1 MNDHNILNA
10 ANFDDMQKT
19 FTVQVQPFIHDGG
32 GTLDLGGMHNV
43 FWVKHIGWEYKYID
57 VGYPNAKR
65 KPIKRIEVSV
75 SDNRK
80 FILDKATRAL
90 PPFTEPRPIVGS
102 IPFQVI
108 NTNLDNNHKLQ
119 VDFHIRGVL
128 VSPRDGHEPLSL
140 KKQKGYVMMDSNQRG
155 LLAMDEDAAD
165 QLDETFIRLGLG
177 SLRDSLPGGFHALKG
192 LPAPLQN
199 AVIAGLINKG
209 ELPNL
214 ATMLPGTPAFG
225 APPTL
230 ALPDADPE
238 KESSAFVGD
247 MLLACPEDCQ
257 DVVVKHLKNIAEVMI
272 EKGWRRV

>member
-19 FTVQVQPFIHDGG
+19 FTLQVQPFIHDGG

-43 FWVKHIGWEYKYID
+43 FWIKHIGWEYKYID
-57 VGYPNAKR
+57 VGYPNAVR

-75 SDNRK
+75 SD
-80 FILDKATRAL
+80 ILNKATRAL
-90 PPFTEPRPIVGS
+90 PPFTEPRPLVGS

-119 VDFHIRGVL
+119 VDFHLRGVL
-128 VSPRDGHEPLSL
+128 VTPRPGCEPLSL
-140 KKQKGYVMMDSNQRG
+140 KKQKGYVMLDSTQRG
-155 LLAMDEDAAD
+155 QVALDEDAAD
-165 QLDETFIRLGLG
+165 QLEETFTRLGLG
-177 SLRDSLPGGFHALKG
+177 SLRDSLPGGFSALKA
-192 LPAPLQN
+192 LPTPLQN
-199 AVIAGLINKG
+199 AVIAGLIKKG

-214 ATMLPGTPAFG
+214 GAMIPGMAAFG
-225 APPTL
+225 APLIQTPL

-247 MLLACPEDCQ
+247 MLLACPIDCQ
-257 DVVVKHLKNIAEVMI
+257 DAVVKHLKNIAEAMI
-272 EKGWRRV
+272 EKGWRRI

>member
-19 FTVQVQPFIHDGG
+19 FTVQVQPFIHEGG
-32 GTLDLGGMHNV
+32 GTLELGGQDNV
-43 FWVKHIGWEYKYID
+43 FWIKHIGWEYKYID
-57 VGYPNAKR
+57 VGYPNATR
-65 KPIKRIEVSV
+65 KPIKKIEVSV
-75 SDNRK
+75 AD
-80 FILDKATRAL
+80 ILHKATRAL
-90 PPFTEPRPIVGS
+90 PPFTEPRFIVGS
-102 IPFQVI
+102 IPFRVI

-128 VSPRDGHEPLSL
+128 VSPRPGCEPLPL

-155 LLAMDEDAAD
+155 MLAMDEATTD
-165 QLDETFIRLGLG
+165 QLEETFNHLGLG
-177 SLRDSLPGGFHALKG
+177 SLREALPGGISALKG
-192 LPAPLQN
+192 LPGPIQN

-214 ATMLPGTPAFG
+214 GAMIPGMPSFG
-225 APPTL
+225 APPSETPL
-230 ALPDADPE
+230 ALPDADPA

-247 MLLACPEDCQ
+247 MLNACPDECQ
-257 DVVVKHLKNIAEVMI
+257 DAVIKHLKNIAEVMI